1 MTKTRSTATG
11 DRCRVHTVLCAG
23 LLLVFMAGHPALAQP
38 GTELEIGGGYH
49 AALDLGSNFFTVPS
63 TATVDVR
70 ATNWVS
76 DRWGV
81 AARALVGLGGYLR
94 SPAGVERRHPTY
106 FQMLVRYRGRRLGA
120 ERSARRVRRRA
131 DGVQR
136 ARPLRLLRLPPPGPG
151 GARLARP
158 DGPAQHPVRRQP
170 SRTLARA
177 PARPAGM
184 AALRRSKGPP
194 RAPPGRADELARECS
209 LAPKKGSTRC
219 GRAAVPP
226 RVATASSVQVPDKI
240 AAWDDNGNGRI
251 SCAEARAHG
260 IAPVRRN
267 HPAYSCRRERRLQ
280 RGRVARTNI
289 TPDWG
294 RL

>member
-81 AARALVGLGGYLR
+81 AARALVGLGGHLR

-106 FQMLVRYRGRRLGA
+106 FQMLVRYRAVGSGRSGVHVGFGGGLMGYSERDRFDCCGFHLLGLEALGSRALTDRLSIRFGA
-120 ERSARRVRRRA
+120 SLV
-131 DGVQR
+131 V
-136 ARPLRLLRLPPPGPG
+136 PLHVHPLVLLAWRL
-151 GARLARP
+151 
-158 DGPAQHPVRRQP
+158 
-170 SRTLARA
+170 
-177 PARPAGM
+177 
-184 AALRRSKGPP
+184 
-194 RAPPGRADELARECS
+194 
-209 LAPKKGSTRC
+209 
-219 GRAAVPP
+219 
-226 RVATASSVQVPDKI
+226 
-240 AAWDDNGNGRI
+240 
-251 SCAEARAHG
+251 
-260 IAPVRRN
+260 
-267 HPAYSCRRERRLQ
+267 
-280 RGRVARTNI
+280 
-289 TPDWG
+289 
-294 RL
+294 